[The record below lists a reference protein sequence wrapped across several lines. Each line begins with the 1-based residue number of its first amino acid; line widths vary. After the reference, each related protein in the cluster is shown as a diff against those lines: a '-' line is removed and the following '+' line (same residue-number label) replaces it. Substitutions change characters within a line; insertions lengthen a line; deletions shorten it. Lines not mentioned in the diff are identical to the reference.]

1 MRFITPAGEN
11 LWLRSIAQP
20 RRMPNSD
27 VVWDGVTI
35 DITRR
40 RQAEEALGE
49 IEQRLISLTTNIP
62 GVVYQRVKHPDG
74 RTTYPFVSSGVREI
88 FGYEPGELMS
98 NPSLF
103 HLDIL
108 PRPEDRDTHERTL
121 TESTEM
127 MRPWTW
133 AGQVISRDGTIRWI
147 HISARPRRVRN
158 GAILWDGLILDIT
171 QQKEAEAQLRKLS
184 TALEQSPNAV
194 VIADGAGRIEYV
206 NPKFTALTG
215 FEATEVMGKRPGLWL
230 RNDMTPAAYRKLWRK
245 VKAGGEWRGDVQHE
259 RKDGKSQWCR
269 ESFSAIRDPN
279 GAISNI
285 LLILEDIT
293 EQKLVEAQLVQA
305 GKLTT
310 LGEMA
315 SGLTHELNQP
325 LNIIRMAAD
334 SCVIRMEEGEADA
347 GYQKGQFDVISE
359 QTQRMAEI
367 IQHMRIFSRQD
378 RSEVA
383 PFDPIASVHNAISL
397 IGPELRLTNI
407 RLTSEAPPRCRAILG
422 HQVRLEQVIINLLN
436 NAKDAILES
445 GAQSTREHGEPY
457 QGRIDMKLVDDE
469 QEDHILLTV
478 TDTGGGIPQ
487 ETIEH
492 VFEPFFTTKE
502 VGKGTGLGL
511 SVAYG
516 IISAM
521 HGTMSVRNSTEGACF
536 SIGVPVSE
544 LATGNWPSQSQGTA

>member
-1 MRFITPAGEN
+1 
-11 LWLRSIAQP
+11 
-20 RRMPNSD
+20 MPNGD

-121 TESTEM
+121 TESAEM

-133 AGQVISRDGTIRWI
+133 AGQVISRDGTIPVDTYQRQTATGSERGNSVGWADF
-147 HISARPRRVRN
+147 STSLSRRRQKRN
-158 GAILWDGLILDIT
+158 FASYRLLLNKAPT
-171 QQKEAEAQLRKLS
+171 R
-184 TALEQSPNAV
+184 V

-279 GAISNI
+279 GAISNT

-315 SGLTHELNQP
+315 SGAHP
-325 LNIIRMAAD
+325 
-334 SCVIRMEEGEADA
+334 
-347 GYQKGQFDVISE
+347 
-359 QTQRMAEI
+359 
-367 IQHMRIFSRQD
+367 
-378 RSEVA
+378 
-383 PFDPIASVHNAISL
+383 
-397 IGPELRLTNI
+397 
-407 RLTSEAPPRCRAILG
+407 
-422 HQVRLEQVIINLLN
+422 
-436 NAKDAILES
+436 
-445 GAQSTREHGEPY
+445 
-457 QGRIDMKLVDDE
+457 
-469 QEDHILLTV
+469 
-478 TDTGGGIPQ
+478 
-487 ETIEH
+487 
-492 VFEPFFTTKE
+492 
-502 VGKGTGLGL
+502 
-511 SVAYG
+511 
-516 IISAM
+516 
-521 HGTMSVRNSTEGACF
+521 
-536 SIGVPVSE
+536 
-544 LATGNWPSQSQGTA
+544 